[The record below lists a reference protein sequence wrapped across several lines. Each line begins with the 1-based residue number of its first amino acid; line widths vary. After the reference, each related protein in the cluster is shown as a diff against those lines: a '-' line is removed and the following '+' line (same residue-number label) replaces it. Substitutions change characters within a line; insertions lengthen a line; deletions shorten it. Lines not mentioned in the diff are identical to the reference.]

1 MLVRSTPSPVRR
13 KSLGLTR
20 LVLIGGVIIL
30 FHVLALWGLQT
41 GLLRRAVAVFVPVVV
56 VSEVVQPALPEVPPP
71 PRVPPPSTVTKQ
83 VAKSKTSTPQ
93 PAPQLRPVPNPD
105 PAPNAPVAAPT
116 PPGPLPPIAAP
127 VMASETPGAG
137 PPLPSAGPS
146 VELPSSDAQYLQ
158 NPKPTYPPTSRR
170 LGEQGTVLV
179 QVLIG
184 ADGNAHKAEI
194 KKSSGFFRLDQ
205 AALATVLKWRY
216 VPGKRAGVAE
226 AMWFTVPIAFA
237 LE

>member
-1 MLVRSTPSPVRR
+1 MPVRSTPSQARR
-13 KSLGLTR
+13 KSPGLTR
-20 LVLIGGVIIL
+20 NVVIGGVTVVL
-30 FHVLALWGLQT
+30 HLLALWGIQT
-41 GLLRRAVAVFVPVVV
+41 GLLRRAIAVFVPVVV
-56 VSEVVQPALPEVPPP
+56 VSEVVQPALPEVPAPS
-71 PRVPPPSTVTKQ
+71 RVPPPSAVTKQ
-83 VAKSKTSTPQ
+83 VTKSKTSTPQ
-93 PAPQLRPVPNPD
+93 PAPQLHPVPNPD

-127 VMASETPGAG
+127 VVASEAPAAG
-137 PPLPSAGPS
+137 PPLASAGLS

-184 ADGNAHKAEI
+184 VDGNAQKAEI
-194 KKSSGFFRLDQ
+194 KKSSGFLRLDQ

-226 AMWFTVPIAFA
+226 AMWFTVPISFA